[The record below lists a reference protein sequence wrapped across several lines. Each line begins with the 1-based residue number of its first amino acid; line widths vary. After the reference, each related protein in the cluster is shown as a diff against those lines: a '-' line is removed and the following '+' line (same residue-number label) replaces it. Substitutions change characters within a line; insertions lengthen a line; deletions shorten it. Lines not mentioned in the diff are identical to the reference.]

1 MKYIKYLAI
10 ALTGVFAASCA
21 EEEPE
26 AVGDFNPKATVSQ
39 ITATTASITV
49 DLTGCPYLNDL
60 TQDDYPS
67 CSVQLMD
74 YINSWDGYKSFSL
87 TSYDHPGVVSLVNT
101 VTYTNLTPNT
111 TYRFYIE
118 LPSPVGEL
126 CYRTD
131 SFTFT
136 TANEGDY
143 SALADISPYDVTV
156 GDQLAVIN
164 FKSHISFDRYG
175 STITVSK
182 NRDMSD
188 PLTVSD
194 SRATEEFQGVEL
206 SSEHDYYMDLEEYS
220 LAFKGVKP
228 NTTYYWTIKGDV
240 EVNGISVPGFTSEV
254 YSFTTTDKPDGITAN
269 VISTLME
276 GIERYSDYCALDTY
290 FNFTNDKVNC
300 DGYISL
306 YTLDENVSMNSYL
319 EYSTDYSYYM
329 RLSSSGRYNGHFI
342 DFRDFNYN
350 SVLRTP
356 DKQ

>member
-136 TANEGDY
+136 TAKEGDY

-228 NTTYYWTIKGDV
+228 NTTYFWTIKGDV
-240 EVNGISVPGFTSEV
+240 EVNGISVPGFTSDV